1 MNKKLFL
8 LVAAAVAATSCAL
21 GLAACGHTHEMAY
34 HAAESPT
41 CTEEGNVEYWYC
53 DGCGKYFAD
62 EEGSIEATISQLAIS
77 ATGHTPADPVRENE
91 VAATCTAEGS
101 YDEVVYCEVCH
112 KEVSRTPQ
120 TTDKLA
126 HTYFD
131 EWSHDDIYHWHAATC
146 CDTGTVSDKA
156 VHTVKGG
163 TCTVCNAFV
172 GTMGLE
178 YTLSSD
184 GTYYI
189 LSGIG
194 ESAEGDIFIPS
205 KYNGLPVKEIG
216 EGAFCECMSI
226 QSVVISQG
234 ITSIGESAFYGCRG
248 ITSVTLPNGL
258 ESIGAYAFYE
268 CYALEGI
275 SIPESVKKMEAYALS
290 RCMAL
295 ESVVLPDSVT
305 VVSNS
310 MFADC
315 GSLKSVTF
323 GNAVTELEDYAF
335 YACVAMTQIDIP
347 DSVTSIGY
355 AAFEY
360 CTFKSITLPA
370 GLKYLSDHMFEYCE
384 NLESVT
390 LPEGLTY
397 IGNDA
402 FKMCTK
408 LKSINIPQSVTEIG
422 YSAFGGCMGLTEVVL
437 PENLLKI
444 GSSAFSACDN
454 LKSVTMGSKVQFI
467 DYLAFA
473 YCYALTDIAF
483 SGTMAEWEQIEKD
496 ADWDRDSVNY
506 TVRCTDGD
514 IAKKS

>member
-8 LVAAAVAATSCAL
+8 LVAAAVAATSCAF
-21 GLAACGHTHEMAY
+21 GLAACGHTHETAY

-62 EEGSIEATISQLAIS
+62 EEGAKELESVVIQAAGHSWDEGEITIM
-77 ATGHTPADPVRENE
+77 P
-91 VAATCTAEGS
+91 TCTQEG
-101 YDEVVYCEVCH
+101 EKTFTCTVCGDVK
-112 KEVSRTPQ
+112 KESTGIGP
-120 TTDKLA
+120 
-126 HTYFD
+126 HTYSA
-131 EWSHDDIYHWHAATC
+131 EWSGDQTYHWHAATC

-275 SIPESVKKMEAYALS
+275 SIPESVKKIEAYALS

-295 ESVVLPDSVT
+295 ESIVLPDSVT

-315 GSLKSVTF
+315 GSLKSVTL

-355 AAFEY
+355 AAFKY